1 MTERLTNKYGDA
13 IDFKE
18 TEAEFIFE
26 ILGYDNKF
34 AVNKTSPFLKI
45 WLLKIL
51 ESISKQ
57 KSE

>member
-1 MTERLTNKYGDA
+1 MTERLTNKYGDV

-18 TEAEFIFE
+18 TEKEFIFE

-34 AVNKTSPFLKI
+34 AVDKTSPFLKM

-51 ESISKQ
+51 DLIS
-57 KSE
+57 EEET

>member
-18 TEAEFIFE
+18 TETEFIFE

-34 AVNKTSPFLKI
+34 AVDKYSPFLKI

-51 ESISKQ
+51 DEINEEQ
-57 KSE
+57 P